1 MRQRLRLKTNE
12 LIVFSVGLDL
22 TLYCRR
28 GNATN
33 PNYKNPPATR
43 TLLNTVN
50 NLDESA
56 NQKWVM
62 GSMSSEMDGA
72 FILYLFYIIETLI

>member
-50 NLDESA
+50 NL
-56 NQKWVM
+56 V
-62 GSMSSEMDGA
+62 
-72 FILYLFYIIETLI
+72 